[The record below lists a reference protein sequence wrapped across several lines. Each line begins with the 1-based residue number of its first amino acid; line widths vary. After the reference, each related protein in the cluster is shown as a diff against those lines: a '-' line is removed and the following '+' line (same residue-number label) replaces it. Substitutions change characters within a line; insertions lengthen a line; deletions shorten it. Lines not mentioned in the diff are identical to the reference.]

1 MEGVSVKTNQRQ
13 ASEGSAH
20 SMHTAETKKIKIAPT
35 NANIVKI
42 TVQQVGD
49 GCVWGGASIGGASIS
64 GASIG
69 VASINTWWCKY
80 WRWGEY

>member
-1 MEGVSVKTNQRQ
+1 MTKTT
-13 ASEGSAH
+13 
-20 SMHTAETKKIKIAPT
+20 TAETKKIKIAPT

-49 GCVWGGASIGGASIS
+49 GCVWGGASI
-64 GASIG
+64 
-69 VASINTWWCKY
+69 NTWWCKY

>member
-1 MEGVSVKTNQRQ
+1 MTKTT
-13 ASEGSAH
+13 
-20 SMHTAETKKIKIAPT
+20 TAETKKIKIAPT

-69 VASINTWWCKY
+69 VASINT
-80 WRWGEY
+80 

>member
-1 MEGVSVKTNQRQ
+1 MAASGVERVLTL
-13 ASEGSAH
+13 
-20 SMHTAETKKIKIAPT
+20 
-35 NANIVKI
+35 
-42 TVQQVGD
+42 
-49 GCVWGGASIGGASIS
+49 GGASIGGASIG